1 LPCLVQLPTFSGQA
15 KEGGTNGGRRPVGG
29 VVQAGWLALCVALL
43 GACGQGSPAR
53 EPADASTVPVV
64 VTVTPSSVSL
74 SPGAS
79 VQFTASVPVTWSIPA
94 GIAGSIDPSG
104 RYTAPL
110 APGSYRVVATSVDDP
125 RTSVTAAVAV
135 ISSGP
140 IEVSIDPPAAT
151 IDSGGTV
158 PFTAT
163 VTGGQDGAVVWSAD
177 AGTVDQTGLF
187 TAPLTGGTVR
197 VTAVSRADPSAS
209 ATAVV
214 SVRSATVH
222 LGPLQVTLPRGG
234 TQQFNGFVTGAAETR
249 VSWSVMEGAAGG
261 SIDPSGN
268 YTAPATPGLFY
279 VVATSIADPRS
290 AATAVVVVKD
300 PPGVSV
306 TIVPATVTVP
316 PGGATRL
323 KATVAGATD
332 GRVVWTCD
340 SGSIRTDGLYTAP
353 HTEGTYHATAQSLAD
368 PSKVAV
374 ATLQV
379 VRSPDTASLV
389 EPPIVT
395 VEVGGLV
402 VFKAHLP
409 GTADADVVWSI
420 QEGQQGGNID
430 SLGQY
435 IAPGDHE
442 GVYHVVA
449 TGRTD
454 PTKTGTATVTV
465 QRYDLIDHGGSV
477 AAATR
482 TFALWW
488 GDSSAF
494 PPDGRTVIE
503 SFLGGLAGSDYL
515 GVVDE
520 YMRGSTATT
529 SFGGSLFD
537 SSAPPAENPTESAIA
552 DKACSALAANGI
564 TNAPGDLVFVL
575 SSVFPAG
582 TIPFCAWH
590 YWGICN
596 GQPLLVAYL
605 PNPAGTACGRMTN
618 GCSAFS
624 GGATAMGT
632 LAAHELMESVTD
644 PFVSAWRDDLGEE
657 IADKCAGLTAC
668 VSLSTATLQ
677 LQPLYSNAL
686 HSCVQR

>member
-1 LPCLVQLPTFSGQA
+1 M
-15 KEGGTNGGRRPVGG
+15 GG
-29 VVQAGWLALCVALL
+29 VVQAGWLALCAALL
-43 GACGQGSPAR
+43 GACGGGTPASASDSNR
-53 EPADASTVPVV
+53 PAIV
-64 VTVTPSSVSL
+64 VTPSSVSL

-94 GIAGSIDPSG
+94 GTAGSIDGTG
-104 RYTAPL
+104 RYTAAP
-110 APGSYRVVATSVDDP
+110 APGAYQVIATSVDEP
-125 RTSVTAAVAV
+125 RQSATAAVAV
-135 ISSGP
+135 VASQP
-140 IEVSIDPPAAT
+140 IQVSIDPPAAT

-163 VTGGQDGAVVWSAD
+163 VTGGQDAAVVWAAD
-177 AGTVDQTGLF
+177 AGTIDQTGLY
-187 TAPLTGGTVR
+187 TAPSTGGTVH
-197 VTAVSRADPSAS
+197 VTVASRAYPSAS

-214 SVRSATVH
+214 LVRSATVH

-234 TQQFNGFVTGAAETR
+234 TQQFNAFVTGAVETR
-249 VSWSVMEGAAGG
+249 VSWSILEGAAGG
-261 SIDPSGN
+261 SIDASGR
-268 YTAPATPGLFY
+268 YTAPATPGLFH
-279 VVATSIADPRS
+279 VAATSIADPRS
-290 AATAVVVVKD
+290 AAMAVVVVKD

-306 TIVPATVTVP
+306 TIVPATATLP
-316 PGGATRL
+316 PAGATRL
-323 KATVAGATD
+323 TATVAGASD
-332 GRVVWTCD
+332 GRVVWTSD
-340 SGSIRTDGLYTAP
+340 GGSIRNDGLYTAP

-389 EPPIVT
+389 EPPAVT
-395 VEVGGLV
+395 VEVQGLV

-409 GTADADVVWSI
+409 GTADSDVVWSI
-420 QEGQQGGNID
+420 LEGQQGGNID

-435 IAPGDHE
+435 VAPGDHE

-449 TGRTD
+449 TSRTD

-477 AAATR
+477 AASTR

-488 GDSSAF
+488 GDPNAF

-503 SFLGGLAGSDYL
+503 SFLRGLAGSDYL
-515 GVVDE
+515 GVADE
-520 YMRGSTATT
+520 YMRGSTTTT

-590 YWGICN
+590 YWGTCN

-605 PNPAGTACGRMTN
+605 PNPAGTACGKMTN
-618 GCSAFS
+618 GCSSFS
-624 GGATAMGT
+624 GEATAMGT
-632 LAAHELMESVTD
+632 FAAHEFMETVTD
-644 PFVSAWRDDLGEE
+644 PFVSAWQDDLGQEL
-657 IADKCAGLTAC
+657 ADKCVGLAAC